1 MLSNGDALALIDF
14 TLSRALAANPFLAG
28 YNPSHIWKLYL
39 TGSNPGSNIAVDI
52 THPQGVWVERVKMF
66 PEVKDDALKRMSYI
80 EGHLAGIRKM
90 LEEDKY
96 CVDVLK
102 QTYAVR
108 RAIEKMESL
117 LLEGHLKSCVVDGI
131 RSGRAEA
138 IVDELKDLYILSNK

>member
-1 MLSNGDALALIDF
+1 MYV
-14 TLSRALAANPFLAG
+14 NP
-28 YNPSHIWKLYL
+28 P
-39 TGSNPGSNIAVDI
+39 PGGMGLGG
-52 THPQGVWVERVKMF
+52 TKMF
-66 PEVKDDALKRMSYI
+66 PEVKQDALKRMSYI
-80 EGHLAGIRKM
+80 EGHFAGIRKM

-117 LLEGHLKSCVVDGI
+117 LLEGHLKSCVVEGI
-131 RSGRAEA
+131 QSGRAEE